1 MNSLIK
7 VIIAD
12 DHYIM
17 LEGLKRIIE
26 ECPDM
31 EVVGT
36 ALDGKEAIKIILGK
50 KPDVA
55 IVDISMPHYDGLEV
69 VDMIKKHLPKL
80 PILILTMHEEE
91 QYVFRA
97 IKIGAMGYITKKA
110 VSTQLVDA
118 IRKVHA
124 GKRYL
129 PEDVAEVIALK
140 IAQGKNKS
148 PIDLLS
154 TRELQVLKRIALGQT
169 NREIAEAYNLSVKT
183 IDTYRQRILKKLKLR
198 NNGYLPFCYFFK
210 INLNLK
216 CKKFSY
222 TKITN
227 IPLLI

>member
-36 ALDGKEAIKIILGK
+36 ALDGKEAIKIILEK

-97 IKIGAMGYITKKA
+97 IEIGAMGYITKKA

-198 NNGYLPFCYFFK
+198 NNADISRFA
-210 INLNLK
+210 ISLK
-216 CKKFSY
+216 
-222 TKITN
+222 
-227 IPLLI
+227 LI